1 LSQLSILSSERSTL
15 THQLWFLNFHISAP
29 SFLLSMLNDKLLT
42 FRSKCPTHQNGQL
55 RCTLIWKLSVTA
67 LSRMTILS
75 APSGE
80 IVWLA
85 IPQTW
90 HGGNATTSSFIVQT
104 SITRRSGYLER
115 LYCMI
120 IFECLNLSDYI
131 KYFIIFIILEWLKSS
146 SLSDYIWAIRYI
158 TTQYKHSRESVKK
171 ITRHSTLVETT
182 YPFLFW
188 RTRQP
193 EHIILYARPNKCG
206 MNKYPIEH

>member
-1 LSQLSILSSERSTL
+1 MNTQMKNSQLNILMEYSQLWIHNPHPLIIKSELSCISSQVWVLNLQLWNNYNISIVVSQLSILSSELSTL
-15 THQLWFLNFHISAP
+15 THQLCFLNFHISAP
-29 SFLLSMLNDKLLT
+29 SFQLSMLNDKLLT
-42 FRSKCPTHQNGQL
+42 FIYKCPTHQNGEL

-90 HGGNATTSSFIVQT
+90 HGGNATTISFTVQT

-120 IFECLNLSDYI
+120 IFEC
-131 KYFIIFIILEWLKSS
+131 
-146 SLSDYIWAIRYI
+146 YIWVI
-158 TTQYKHSRESVKK
+158 T
-171 ITRHSTLVETT
+171 LN
-182 YPFLFW
+182 
-188 RTRQP
+188 
-193 EHIILYARPNKCG
+193 ILLYVL
-206 MNKYPIEH
+206 